1 MFFLRKSV
9 FSFLLLAL
17 FAATVLAGDEPI
29 WRPINPAELGAKEPT
44 VEKDADAEAIFWEVR
59 LDDKKATSLAY
70 EHYVRVKIF
79 TERGRERFSKFDIPF
94 LKGKKVKDV
103 AARVVKPDGTIIEL
117 KPTDI
122 FEREIVKADGLKI
135 KAVSFA
141 IAGIEP
147 GVVLEYRY
155 REIFKNDSA
164 SGERLLFQRDIPIQ
178 RMSYYI
184 RPYEGQLLQT
194 ESFNMPSGVGF
205 SKDKD
210 GFSVATMTNVPA
222 FKEEPRM
229 PPPDQVRSWA
239 LIYYSGF
246 FDMQRWQSFA
256 MRFSTVMKDWIKP
269 NGDVKKAAAEITAGA
284 ATDED
289 KLKKIY
295 EFVQK
300 QIKNISFDS
309 TMTPE
314 QKESVDNKK
323 PSDTLKRRMG
333 SSPDIEKLFA
343 SLATAA
349 GMEARIVLSGDR
361 SEYFFNPERNS
372 HMSFVHFACV
382 AVKVGEKW
390 QLLNPGTP
398 YLSYGKLLW
407 NEEGTATIL
416 IGEDNFLISRSQLSD
431 AEATS
436 AKRTGRFKLLEDG
449 SLTGTLKV
457 EYTGHNA
464 INRRSGGF
472 DDSEQKRADDFKN
485 ELKEQMSAA
494 DITDVRVENFN
505 DNGLP
510 LVYSAKV
517 SVSGYAQKTGKRLFL
532 QPGFFKYNSTPV
544 FSSATRL
551 HPIFFRYPWS
561 EKDDIEIELPAGF
574 ALDNADSPGLI
585 ADKSQIGK
593 NDISI
598 LITEDKKTDK
608 KTLIYKRSFYFGK
621 GGNVYFPVES
631 YTALKGLFDAFHKAD
646 THSLVLKQGTTT
658 ASVTK

>member
-9 FSFLLLAL
+9 FVVLFFAL
-17 FAATVLAGDEPI
+17 FAITILAVDEPV
-29 WRPINPAELGAKEPT
+29 WRPINPAELTAKEPT

-59 LDDKKATSLAY
+59 LDDKKASSLAY

-103 AARVVKPDGTIIEL
+103 AARVVKPDGSIIEL

-122 FEREIVKADGLKI
+122 FEREIVKGDGIKI

-141 IAGIEP
+141 MPGIEP
-147 GVVLEYRY
+147 GVILEYRY
-155 REIFKNDSA
+155 KEIFKNDSA
-164 SGERLLFQRDIPIQ
+164 SGERLVFQRDIPIR

-194 ESFNMPSGVGF
+194 ESFNMPLGVGF

-229 PPPDQVRSWA
+229 PPSDQVRSWA

-256 MRFSTVMKDWIKP
+256 MRFSMVMKDWIKP
-269 NGDVKKAAAEITAGA
+269 NGEVKKAAAEITAGA
-284 ATDED
+284 ATQEE
-289 KLKKIY
+289 KLKRIY
-295 EFVQK
+295 DFVQK
-300 QIKNISFDS
+300 QIKNVSFDS

-314 QKESVDNKK
+314 QIENIENKK
-323 PSDTLKRRMG
+323 PGDTLKRRMG
-333 SSPDIEKLFA
+333 TSPDIEKLFA

-349 GMEARIVLSGDR
+349 GMEARIVMSGDR
-361 SEYFFNPERNS
+361 SEYFFNPDRNS

-382 AVKVGEKW
+382 AVKLGENW
-390 QLLNPGTP
+390 QYFNPGTP
-398 YLSYGKLLW
+398 YLPYGKLLW
-407 NEEGTATIL
+407 HEEDAATIL
-416 IGEDNFLISRSQLSD
+416 IGEDNFLVSRSQLSD
-431 AEATS
+431 VEATA

-449 SLTGTLKV
+449 SLTGTLKI
-457 EYTGHNA
+457 EFTGHNA
-464 INRRSGGF
+464 INRRSSGF
-472 DDSEQKRADDFKN
+472 NDSEQKRADDFKN
-485 ELKEQMSAA
+485 ELKEQISAA
-494 DITDVRVENFN
+494 DITDVKVENFG
-505 DNGLP
+505 DNSLP

-517 SVSGYAQKTGKRLFL
+517 SVPGYAQKTGKRLFL
-532 QPGFFKYNSTPV
+532 QPGFFKYNSQPV

-574 ALDNADSPGLI
+574 ALENADTPGLI

-593 NDISI
+593 VDVSISVTKDNK
-598 LITEDKKTDK
+598 L
-608 KTLIYKRSFYFGK
+608 LVYKRSFHFGK
-621 GGNVYFPVES
+621 GGNVYFPVET
-631 YTALKGLFDAFHKAD
+631 YGALKGMFDAFHKAD
-646 THSLVLKQGTTT
+646 THSLVLKQETTT
-658 ASVTK
+658 AAAGK